1 MVCSKQNGLLLG
13 AKRPFTISRMAFC
26 NKQTSRLLTSN
37 RAFLRVKTRVEKD
50 RKMEPIEY
58 QQDTKWA
65 IFSLFEGEMEV
76 GDFRAILTKRFVR
89 KFQIHVYARVRNGS
103 QIFW

>member
-1 MVCSKQNGLLLG
+1 
-13 AKRPFTISRMAFC
+13 
-26 NKQTSRLLTSN
+26 
-37 RAFLRVKTRVEKD
+37 
-50 RKMEPIEY
+50 MEPIEY
-58 QQDTKWA
+58 QQDRKWA

-89 KFQIHVYARVRNGS
+89 KFQKMVHARVRNES